1 MTIQSIFAITDF
13 SSQAEQGLERAALL
27 AQAHAATLSVM
38 YATEEP
44 NPKFS
49 DPFARL
55 EQRARQLARRHN
67 IGVKTV
73 ARSGSLLD
81 DILRQCQRAN
91 LLVLDQRSHR
101 CAWKFWQGTTLDHL
115 LRHSPCPVLVVK
127 KPPTQSYARLLVAV
141 GPSEASQKLVGHASG
156 FALDAELELFH
167 ALPELGKARAGSTVM
182 SPELVNAYR
191 QRAHASAR
199 DRLFRFTDS
208 SHARRN
214 RVSAVSGQGEPARQI
229 SVQQESSK
237 ADLIVVGKERR
248 STLVGFAFRSVAQR
262 VTQWARSDVLVVPN
276 DYRPPSG
283 ATAAARIL
291 ALPLLPQHQQQRSLQ
306 LLTAR

>member
-38 YATEEP
+38 YVTEVP

-73 ARSGSLLD
+73 ARTGGLLD
-81 DILRQCQRAN
+81 DILKQCQRAN

-101 CAWKFWQGTTLDHL
+101 SAWKFWQGTTLDQM
-115 LRHSPCPVLVVK
+115 LRHIPCPVLVVK
-127 KPPTQSYARLLVAV
+127 KPPTQPYGRLLVAV
-141 GPSEASQKLVGHASG
+141 DQSETSQKLVGHASG

-167 ALPELGKARAGSTVM
+167 ALPNWGETRPDSTVM
-182 SPELVNAYR
+182 SPQLVNAYR
-191 QRAHASAR
+191 QRAHGRAR

-214 RVSAVSGQGEPARQI
+214 RVSAATGQGEPARQI

-248 STLVGFAFRSVAQR
+248 STLVDFLFSSVAQR

-276 DYRPPSG
+276 DYRAPSS
-283 ATAAARIL
+283 ATAAARIQ
-291 ALPLLPQHQQQRSLQ
+291 ALPPQHQRRLQ
-306 LLTAR
+306 LFIAQ